1 MSKKGKKKQ
10 TAVDLLFEGT
20 LGLTLQLE
28 NGRISHR
35 NWELQMVEL
44 FKQAKAMEEEQHQIT
59 FDMGYEEHIVE
70 TWGEEDPKGF
80 KDYFTETYK
89 S

>member
-1 MSKKGKKKQ
+1 MSKKSNKKQ
-10 TAVDLLFEGT
+10 TAVDFLVEQLLKKSDIQHINGFEA
-20 LGLTLQLE
+20 L
-28 NGRISHR
+28 
-35 NWELQMVEL
+35 VE
-44 FKQAKAMEEEQHQIT
+44 QAKAMEENQHQIT